1 MLQNEKVN
9 DQRSIEKLKQT
20 PDAWN
25 WQ

>member
-9 DQRSIEKLKQT
+9 DQGSIEKLKQT

-25 WQ
+25 WH